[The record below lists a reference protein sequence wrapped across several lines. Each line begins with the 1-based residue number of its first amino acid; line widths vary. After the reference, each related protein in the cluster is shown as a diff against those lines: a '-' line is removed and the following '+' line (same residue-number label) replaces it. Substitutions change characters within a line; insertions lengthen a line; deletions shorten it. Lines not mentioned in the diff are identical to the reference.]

1 MSNLRHPRFSILIL
15 EEDRE
20 EIWSKT
26 LRTRDLNQP
35 SSLLQ
40 ESSFFYDL
48 GDLTQRLNVNL
59 VGHFTYKQINEF
71 VNNIYQLLRG
81 ASVSSHRSLVLCSLC
96 PGGVGLRS
104 D

>member
-20 EIWSKT
+20 GIC
-26 LRTRDLNQP
+26 
-35 SSLLQ
+35 LLQ

-48 GDLTQRLNVNL
+48 GNLTQRLNVNL

-71 VNNIYQLLRG
+71 VNNIYQLLLG